1 MENTQ
6 ATRLRILGKVYPKAS
21 AEDLGR
27 IPEIE
32 CLALADRFIA
42 LAQERL
48 LELTSG
54 VGVAA
59 KAPVKSGPE
68 ARMIELKKAL
78 GTANHN
84 IQSNITLTKRASAT
98 ILRLSGESGEIATL
112 RVKVIDLGAEGKE
125 TKEALASLAALRTQL
140 SEAKLLLEGD
150 AKKRTLSLAD
160 KLVALQKIKAKVLD
174 EITAT
179 AKQLNPEQLGGMFTN
194 QELKKLFTPEE
205 LAQTFTGDILSQIP
219 TAPSKAAPLAPAP
232 ASSIVHAAAPSQ
244 SSRSRSTG
252 RGPDNSWHSTATPS
266 TGTSGTLSPSS
277 DFQTQ
282 RYGRNSRSIRCN

>member
-1 MENTQ
+1 M
-6 ATRLRILGKVYPKAS
+6 
-21 AEDLGR
+21 
-27 IPEIE
+27 
-32 CLALADRFIA
+32 ADRFIA

-54 VGVAA
+54 VRVAA

-244 SSRSRSTG
+244 SRAVAPQVAAPIIHGILPPPPPPAPPAPSAPAAISRPNAMAGTAALFAAINAR
-252 RGPDNSWHSTATPS
+252 RGNDE
-266 TGTSGTLSPSS
+266 
-277 DFQTQ
+277 
-282 RYGRNSRSIRCN
+282 